1 MASPPAHVDVKDQL
15 PSPDFDR
22 SRYERPNQDWECG
35 WTCDGCPCRI
45 GPSPDG
51 KCRATAE
58 CRPVLEKK
66 AGEEK
71 GHWRC
76 TRPKDHGG
84 PCANGPLPDG
94 NCACPI
100 PTCQPRRSLRNMRG
114 RLCVAVTAV
123 TFAMLL
129 VGFFG
134 PWQWHFISA
143 GPVSSH
149 HHGVVF
155 SQMKHA
161 RPGEDGCAACHTA
174 AHGDLREWVHAAFRA
189 QPGPLEPHHLHTV
202 TAGEMTEIDHHC
214 LACHPGH
221 KFHQPNVIRDHS
233 CSSCHREHQ
242 GHGRIPAP
250 ADTECLSCH
259 GNATMM
265 EASRKRGETLPP
277 ADFNF
282 RETEGRVL
290 FQVPRP
296 DQGYTMV
303 FNSFAGDHP
312 EFQVHS
318 QHLKDT
324 NSLTFNHALHL
335 SDLVLRTGRK
345 LACADCHQP
354 DSAGVH
360 FQPIHFDKHCSSCHA
375 LQFDARNPQMRVPH
389 GEPAG
394 VRAYLRSLPT
404 QYADLARRSGATAQA
419 DTEKFVTEQMRQLR
433 ERVFSGENL
442 EQQIFFAS
450 DPSKQLAAGAGGGG
464 VSPRARFAGCAY
476 CHDVK
481 AGGADGLPEIARV
494 LTPDRWLI
502 RGEFHHAKHNI
513 VGCTECH
520 AAQFS
525 RRTVDIILP
534 TKQSCTEC
542 HSPAGGVSQ
551 SCATC
556 HSYHTVR
563 GTHAYQHATR

>member
-1 MASPPAHVDVKDQL
+1 MKDQL

-22 SRYERPNQDWECG
+22 SRYERPDQNWECG

-45 GPSPDG
+45 GPSPSG

-66 AGEEK
+66 EGEEK
-71 GHWRC
+71 GRWRC
-76 TRPKDHGG
+76 TRPKEHGG
-84 PCANGPLPDG
+84 PCTNGPLPDG

-100 PTCQPRRSLRNMRG
+100 PNCQPRRSLRNMRG

-123 TFAMLL
+123 TVAVLL

-134 PWQWHFISA
+134 PWRWRFISA

-174 AHGDLREWVHAAFRA
+174 AHGDLREWTRAAFHA
-189 QPGPLEPHHLHTV
+189 SPGPLQPHKLYTV
-202 TAGEMTEIDHHC
+202 TAGDMTEIDNHC

-242 GHGRIPAP
+242 GTGRIPAP

-259 GNATMM
+259 GNATVM
-265 EASRKRGETLPP
+265 EASRKTGEKLLP
-277 ADFNF
+277 AAFNF
-282 RETEGRVL
+282 REAEGRVL
-290 FQVPRP
+290 FQTPRP

-303 FNSFAGDHP
+303 FKSFAGDHP

-318 QHLKDT
+318 QKLKDT

-335 SDLVLRTGRK
+335 SDLVQSKGQK
-345 LACADCHQP
+345 LACANCHQP
-354 DSAGVH
+354 DGANAH
-360 FQPIHFDKHCSSCHA
+360 FQPIRFEKHCSTCHA
-375 LQFDARNPQMRVPH
+375 LQFDARNPQLRLPH
-389 GEPAG
+389 GEPSG

-404 QYADLARRSGATAQA
+404 QYADLARRSGTTAQA
-419 DTEKFVTEQMRQLR
+419 DTEKFVAEEMRLLR
-433 ERVFSGENL
+433 ERAFSGENL
-442 EQQIFFAS
+442 EQQVFFAS
-450 DPSKQLAAGAGGGG
+450 DPSKQLAVGAGIGN

-476 CHDVK
+476 CHEVK
-481 AGGADGLPEIARV
+481 PGGADGLPQIARV
-494 LTPDRWLI
+494 FTPDRWLI
-502 RGEFHHAKHNI
+502 RGEFNHAKHAI

-520 AAQFS
+520 AAQTS
-525 RRTVDIILP
+525 RRTADIILP

-542 HSPAGGVSQ
+542 HSPQGGVSQ
-551 SCATC
+551 SCSTC
-556 HSYHTVR
+556 HSYHTVH
-563 GTHAYQHATR
+563 GAHTHQHIKR